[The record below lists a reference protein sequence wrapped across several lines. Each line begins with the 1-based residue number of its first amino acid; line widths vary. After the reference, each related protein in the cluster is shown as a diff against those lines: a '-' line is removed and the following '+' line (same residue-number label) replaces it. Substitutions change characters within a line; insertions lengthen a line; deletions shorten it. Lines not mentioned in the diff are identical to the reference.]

1 MFSHLR
7 VAESPTG
14 AGRGVFAQRP
24 IERGELI
31 ERCPMLIVDGAQG
44 DALTEGADGYVFG
57 WGDSS
62 TALALGYGS
71 LYNHHFDPNA
81 TTTEAGDELVIT
93 AVRDIDVGEEIFINY
108 LGTAVDP
115 DAVWFDDVVTP

>member
-1 MFSHLR
+1 
-7 VAESPTG
+7 
-14 AGRGVFAQRP
+14 
-24 IERGELI
+24 
-31 ERCPMLIVDGAQG
+31 MLIVDGPQG

-71 LYNHHFDPNA
+71 LYNHHFEPNA
-81 TTTEAGDELVIT
+81 TTTESGDELIIT
-93 AVRDIDVGEEIFINY
+93 AVRDIDEGEEIFINY

-115 DAVWFDDVVTP
+115 DAVWFDDVVTTSTGSGGESVL